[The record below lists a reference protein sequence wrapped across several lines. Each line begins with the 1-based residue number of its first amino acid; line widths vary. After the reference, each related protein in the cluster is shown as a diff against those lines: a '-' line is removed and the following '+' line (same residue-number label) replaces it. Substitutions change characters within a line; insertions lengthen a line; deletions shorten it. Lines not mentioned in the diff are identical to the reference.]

1 MFENSVAIQDG
12 AHEEVL
18 CPHCDEPLVFGM
30 KDNAHEFS
38 IGLTKILECLVVA
51 EHMGYVPPSQ
61 MTGGCRQAD
70 VTLLSRTFGIICSIK
85 GSRHARLQAENRTA
99 TYQAYRKRAV

>member
-1 MFENSVAIQDG
+1 MKKKRLSAMFENSVAIQDG

-51 EHMGYVPPSQ
+51 EHMGYVPPFPDDWWVSAS
-61 MTGGCRQAD
+61 RRYAFIPD
-70 VTLLSRTFGIICSIK
+70 VRN
-85 GSRHARLQAENRTA
+85 HLQH
-99 TYQAYRKRAV
+99 KRE